1 MLRSL
6 MLLAA
11 LALALALVACGSS
24 STGLDDELD
33 ENVMTANVGG
43 VAFTAV
49 DVQVSSAGGG
59 SLSFVG
65 NTSLTESPVL
75 SISIAVNAFV
85 GPGTY
90 DLGPSTASTAA
101 TYTSTPSGGPP
112 SQWSTQGAEATG
124 TITISTYT
132 SSIVAGTF
140 QFTGT
145 ADAGTAA
152 TGTVSVTSGTFALG
166 Y

>member
-6 MLLAA
+6 MLLTV
-11 LALALALVACGSS
+11 LALAACGSS
-24 STGLDDELD
+24 STGLDGDLD
-33 ENVMTANVGG
+33 ENVMTATVDGVG
-43 VAFTAV
+43 FTAD
-49 DVQVSSAGGG
+49 DVQVNSATGG
-59 SLSFVG
+59 SLSFAG
-65 NTSLTESPVL
+65 STPLTASPVRT
-75 SISIAVNAFV
+75 ISLAVQTFI

-90 DLGPSTASTAA
+90 DLGPATASTAA
-101 TYTSTPSGGPP
+101 TYTSTPSGAAP

-124 TITISTYT
+124 SITITTYT

-140 QFTGT
+140 QFNGT

-152 TGTVSVTSGTFALG
+152 TGTVSVTSGTFALS